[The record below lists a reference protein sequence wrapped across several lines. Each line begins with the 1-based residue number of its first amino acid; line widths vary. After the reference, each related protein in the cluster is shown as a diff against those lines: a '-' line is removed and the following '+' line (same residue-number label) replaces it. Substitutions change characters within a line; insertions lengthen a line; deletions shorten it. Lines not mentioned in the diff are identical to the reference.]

1 MSAKIDFGPRENS
14 SRQIA
19 ADNGIEILDEGG
31 RLPAD
36 AAERLQNS
44 TRGVLYVPDRGVP
57 IHEDSFARIIKTM
70 AQTEPTHLD
79 PHIPVATELGLPK
92 YEPLAYWCPG
102 KTATSR
108 GLLSRLWNRNFRLDS
123 TAFAPDEDNSTALI
137 ETTPEEQVHYFATN
151 FPVLCPQPIQVSP
164 VVSNSCNLKCI
175 MCPYHSPD
183 IRPKHT
189 TGFFDEKSQMSWET
203 MMRIAEECGERKI
216 GLKVGNIEEPLL
228 HPRMIDFVREAR
240 KRGVPSFHITSNGL
254 PLDEARLNE
263 LYDAGLTSL
272 YISVDAARHDTYK
285 RVRGASLDKVQ
296 ANIRMAVRIRD
307 ERNVPCTVR
316 TSFVK
321 NKGVSLEEVDEFR
334 ERWVAEAD
342 GVILYNLAEYED
354 GNSHFDE
361 VNEFV
366 QERMKSAQVRWP
378 CLNPFQEIYVLPDS
392 RVYYCCETVSKL
404 AFETLPS
411 NGDYERQSL
420 TDIWIGESF
429 TKLRK
434 DLILNQLSDWSA
446 CIDCGIWMAHAMK
459 VTEADDRIT
468 TQNMITEIV
477 DRKK

>member
-1 MSAKIDFGPRENS
+1 
-14 SRQIA
+14 
-19 ADNGIEILDEGG
+19 
-31 RLPAD
+31 
-36 AAERLQNS
+36 
-44 TRGVLYVPDRGVP
+44 
-57 IHEDSFARIIKTM
+57 
-70 AQTEPTHLD
+70 
-79 PHIPVATELGLPK
+79 
-92 YEPLAYWCPG
+92 
-102 KTATSR
+102 
-108 GLLSRLWNRNFRLDS
+108 
-123 TAFAPDEDNSTALI
+123 
-137 ETTPEEQVHYFATN
+137 
-151 FPVLCPQPIQVSP
+151 
-164 VVSNSCNLKCI
+164 
-175 MCPYHSPD
+175 
-183 IRPKHT
+183 
-189 TGFFDEKSQMSWET
+189 
-203 MMRIAEECGERKI
+203 
-216 GLKVGNIEEPLL
+216 
-228 HPRMIDFVREAR
+228 MIDFVREAR

-366 QERMKSAQVRWP
+366 QERMKSAQGRWP